1 MKNNFNFSEVKERLG
16 VNVKSEKLLKT
27 AFTHSSFANEN
38 KVESNERLEFLG
50 DSVLGFIVTEKI
62 YKKTH
67 LNEGNLSK
75 LRALLVSEKPLAEII
90 DKLDLERFMLKGVGE
105 TKNKVISNAIKCDLY
120 EAIVGALYLDS
131 GIGLAREFV
140 EKTLNKNFEELAKL
154 NDYED
159 AKTKLQETLPYK
171 NIKYYATKKG
181 DEFNPVYFVEVKI
194 NNVVCGT
201 GQATSKRAAEQ
212 IAASVALKKLK
223 EK

>member
-1 MKNNFNFSEVKERLG
+1 MKNNFNFNEVKNKLG
-16 VNVKSEKLLKT
+16 VNVKSEKLIKT

-38 KVESNERLEFLG
+38 RVESNERLEFLG

-75 LRALLVSEKPLAEII
+75 LRALLVSEKPLAEVI
-90 DKLDLERFMLKGVGE
+90 DKLDLEKYMLKGVGE
-105 TKNKVISNAIKCDLY
+105 TKNKVVSNAIKCDLY

-131 GIGLAREFV
+131 GIGLANEFV
-140 EKTLNKNFEELAKL
+140 EKTLNKNFEDLAKL

-171 NIKYYATKKG
+171 NIKYNAIKKG
-181 DEFNPVYFVEVKI
+181 DEFNPTYFVEVRI
-194 NNVVCGT
+194 NNVVSGT
-201 GQATSKRAAEQ
+201 GEATSKRAAEQ
-212 IAASVALKKLK
+212 LAASVALKKLK